1 MAKSRAWLVALTREV
16 AARGEPPPGDP
27 FRDVDAYEQW
37 VVRALHDRG
46 FDLGM
51 PVDVLRGLQVG
62 DVAAYDEYALLNATA
77 HQLVCA
83 LALLRW
89 QAVAADAVGASLVLL
104 AVAAHA
110 VERPDLAKRVF
121 ALIDA
126 RSDDER
132 DLVRAVNEV
141 AVALG
146 DALES
151 RSIGPNDP
159 LLGHPFQQILSYQ
172 EALRFLRVAWL
183 VVTALE
189 RPGGRPDPD
198 QLARVHGETEH
209 ALYQAIHASVALAGA
224 DGAVDDQ
231 ERRLIEALV
240 SAAKCSEHEA
250 NAIRAEF
257 DDPPTVDMITEEI
270 TDPLQRGFVL
280 RLLLTTAHVNGRYEP
295 SEAAFLEELARRF
308 GISPDELDRYEA
320 EALQGYEQNA
330 DLVAALSLSGVVR
343 RMRRH
348 LAGRIERAV
357 RKNAR
362 RLADEVRE
370 TTELFE
376 LLAKAGKTE
385 LTPEEKRAVRDQLT
399 DICKT
404 IPALA
409 IFAIPGG
416 SVLLPV
422 AIKHLPFDVL
432 PSNFVDREEL

>member
-16 AARGEPPPGDP
+16 STRGDPPPGDP
-27 FRDVDAYEQW
+27 FRDVEAYEGW

-51 PVDVLRGLQVG
+51 PLDVLRGLQMG

-89 QAVAADAVGASLVLL
+89 QAVTADSVGASLVLL
-104 AVAAHA
+104 AITAHA
-110 VERPDLAKRVF
+110 VERADLAERVY
-121 ALIDA
+121 ALIETPP
-126 RSDDER
+126 DDER
-132 DLVRAVNEV
+132 DLVRAVNDA

-146 DALES
+146 SALED
-151 RSIGPNDP
+151 RSIGPNHP
-159 LLGHPFQQILSYQ
+159 LLGHPFHQILRYQ

-183 VVTALE
+183 VIAAFDH
-189 RPGGRPDPD
+189 PGGRPAKRE
-198 QLARVHGETEH
+198 LARVHGETEH
-209 ALYQAIHASVALAGA
+209 ALYQAIHATVALAAA
-224 DGAVDDQ
+224 DGTVDDH
-231 ERRLIEALV
+231 ERRLIDALV
-240 SAAKCSEHEA
+240 SAARCGEHEA

-257 DDPPTVDMITEEI
+257 DSPPTVEAIAADI

-295 SEAAFLEELARRF
+295 SEADFLEQLANLF
-308 GISPDELDRYEA
+308 EISPDELGRYEA

-330 DLVAALSLSGVVR
+330 DLVQALSLSGVVR
-343 RMRRH
+343 RMRKH
-348 LAGRIERAV
+348 LARRIERVV

-370 TTELFE
+370 TSELFE
-376 LLAKAGKTE
+376 LLAKAGVAE
-385 LTPEEKRAVRDQLT
+385 LSDDEKQAVRSQLT

-416 SVLLPV
+416 SVLLPI

-432 PSNFVDREEL
+432 PSNFIDREEL